1 MRVMNVVRRLAPET
15 FWMERTNVIFL
26 SDPVTSSIS
35 LHSLK
40 VATVRQASFHV
51 TAHVRRLAFVDPLN
65 TWPKVLCDHY
75 LLASSEISSIASTT
89 FDPSAPIQPFPVE
102 HGHFEG
108 QV

>member
-1 MRVMNVVRRLAPET
+1 M
-15 FWMERTNVIFL
+15 IFL
-26 SDPVTSSIS
+26 SDPMTTSTPLI
-35 LHSLK
+35 SLK

-51 TAHVRRLAFVDPLN
+51 TAHVRRLGFFDPLN
-65 TWPKVLCDHY
+65 TRPEVLCDRY

-89 FDPSAPIQPFPVE
+89 FYPSAPIQPFPVE